1 MFRYLRDP
9 QPFCHGRGHFVSVPA
24 ETFGMYR
31 LTMPVVAPLTLAAL
45 TPLRVVAALV
55 AALVAS
61 LEALESALEP
71 PRLGTCQR
79 CG

>member
-1 MFRYLRDP
+1 MLCYLRDP
-9 QPFCHGRGHFVSVPA
+9 QPFCHGRGHLVSVPA
-24 ETFGMYR
+24 ETFGVYR
-31 LTMPVVAPLTLAAL
+31 LYTALPVVAALTLAAL

-55 AALVAS
+55 AA